1 MNTHLDDL
9 VAQRTAELQAANDQL
24 KKELAERSK
33 AEQAQKMDVVGQL
46 AAGVAHDFN
55 NILAVVKGNACLLLE
70 GKSPGHQDTKPLE
83 SICSAADRASKLVR
97 ELLTLSRKQMPHM
110 HPTKVRDTL
119 AAISEALPGVM
130 TPMIQVEVHAQP
142 GVPDVSADAGM
153 LESLLMHLA
162 LNARDAMPQGGHLKV
177 AADTVEI
184 GEDAVRANP
193 EARPGRFVRLTVA
206 DTGSGIPPEILPRIF
221 EPFFTT
227 KPVDKGTG
235 LGLAAVYGIARQHLG
250 WVEAHSKVNGGSTFH
265 VFIPAIAPVQPA
277 QNPAQPKEAGSTGGG
292 ETILVVE
299 DDPDLRDLVSQIL
312 ESCGY
317 KVLSTGSAAEALE
330 AWAKS
335 RAQIHLLLT
344 DMMLPD
350 GFSGRKLAGQLTCE
364 NPRLRVIFTSGYSA
378 GMAGTELAN
387 IDERQFLAKPYRPS
401 TLMEVVRRCLDQPL
415 PETAGA
421 AP

>member
-1 MNTHLDDL
+1 
-9 VAQRTAELQAANDQL
+9 
-24 KKELAERSK
+24 
-33 AEQAQKMDVVGQL
+33 
-46 AAGVAHDFN
+46 
-55 NILAVVKGNACLLLE
+55 
-70 GKSPGHQDTKPLE
+70 
-83 SICSAADRASKLVR
+83 
-97 ELLTLSRKQMPHM
+97 MPHM
-110 HPTKVRDTL
+110 RPSKVRDTL

-130 TPMIQVEVHAQP
+130 TPMIQVEVHAARC
-142 GVPDVSADAGM
+142 PDVSADAGM

-235 LGLAAVYGIARQHLG
+235 LGLAAGVRHRAPASRM
-250 WVEAHSKVNGGSTFH
+250 VEAHSKVDGGSTFH

-299 DDPDLRDLVSQIL
+299 DDPDLRDLSRRFWNP
-312 ESCGY
+312 
-317 KVLSTGSAAEALE
+317 AATRCFRPAPPPRR
-330 AWAKS
+330 W
-335 RAQIHLLLT
+335 R
-344 DMMLPD
+344 P
-350 GFSGRKLAGQLTCE
+350 GP
-364 NPRLRVIFTSGYSA
+364 NPA
-378 GMAGTELAN
+378 
-387 IDERQFLAKPYRPS
+387 
-401 TLMEVVRRCLDQPL
+401 RRFICS
-415 PETAGA
+415 
-421 AP
+421 